1 MAAAGLAALLGGCA
15 LPRPDPAELP
25 RTYLEQAQQA
35 VAARDSPGALAA
47 IDHAAA
53 LWRRNNPETGNPMIF
68 QPNETLQAMLHARQ
82 AVGMGRWQDA
92 NYYIATAL
100 THPSTIT
107 PP

>member
-1 MAAAGLAALLGGCA
+1 MAAAGLAALLVGCA

-25 RTYLEQAQQA
+25 RTYLDKAQQA
-35 VAARDSPGALAA
+35 VAARDSASALAA
-47 IDHAAA
+47 LDRAAA
-53 LWRRNNPETGNPMIF
+53 LWRRNNTEPVDPMIF
-68 QPNETLQAMLHARQ
+68 QPSEALLNIQHARQ

-92 NYYIATAL
+92 QYYIATAL